1 MALEGE
7 YTAVILDIMLPGLN
21 GLELPQEFR
30 RESQAPVLMLT
41 ALGDEPE
48 RIVGLGIGADDYL
61 PKTFCTREMVAR
73 LRAVI
78 HRSH

>member
-1 MALEGE
+1 
-7 YTAVILDIMLPGLN
+7 
-21 GLELPQEFR
+21 
-30 RESQAPVLMLT
+30 MLT

-61 PKTFCTREMVAR
+61 PKTFCTREMLAR